1 MNVQLNDGFKQVCVW
16 PGTIVGA
23 DNVADFEQFMLNEVG
38 VRVQYLE
45 EIHTA
50 PDMVNGYPVEGTG
63 GRCDVLF
70 AVHNADVMKFAIPRL
85 QYGMRWLEDA
95 LDGHCAQL
103 YPERVADY
111 KCWAE
116 AA

>member
-1 MNVQLNDGFKQVCVW
+1 MNVQLKDNFKQVCVW

-23 DNVADFEQFMLNEVG
+23 DNVSDFEQFMLDDLG

-45 EIHTA
+45 EIYTA
-50 PDMVNGYPVEGTG
+50 PDMDNGRPVENTG

-70 AVHNADVMKFAIPRL
+70 ALHNEDVMKFAIPRL

-95 LDGHCAQL
+95 LDGQCAEL
-103 YPERVADY
+103 YPQRVAEY